1 MNLSNRLLAVA
12 SAVTPG
18 NRVADIGTDHGYVPI
33 YLVQKER
40 IPSAIAMDVNKGPLE
55 RAARHIREQGL
66 ESRISTRLSDGL
78 TQLGSHEADTVIL
91 AGMGGDLICRILWKR
106 RDLLEEQPEL
116 ILQPQSEWFKVR
128 HSLHDLGYRI
138 LKEWF
143 LKDEGKYYVVIKAI
157 PGQERYDKE
166 EDYIYGALPEEECR
180 PVLKEYLLRE
190 EKKKEG
196 IMNRILADAGANSD
210 PQKIRLEELKNELKM
225 IRNKMESLDNR

>member
-1 MNLSNRLLAVA
+1 MNLSKRLLAVA

-33 YLVQKER
+33 YLVQKGW

-55 RAARHIREQGL
+55 RAAQHIREQGL
-66 ESRISTRLSDGL
+66 ESRISTRLSDGM
-78 TQLGSHEADTVIL
+78 TQLQSHETDTVIL
-91 AGMGGDLICRILWKR
+91 AGMGGDLICRILCKR
-106 RDLLEEQPEL
+106 RNLLGEHLEL

-128 HSLHDLGYRI
+128 HTLHTLGYRI

-143 LKDEGKYYVVIKAI
+143 LRDEGKYYVVMKAV

-166 EDYIYGALPEEECR
+166 ADYIYGAVLEEECR
-180 PVLKEYLLRE
+180 PVMKEYLLRE

-196 IMNRILADAGANSD
+196 IMNRIKADAREDSD
-210 PQKIRLEELKNELKM
+210 PQKIRLEELKNELMM
-225 IRNKMESLDNR
+225 IRNKMESLDNP